1 MTQGSRGRMKVS
13 PVTGVVWRWAGGVT
27 QTRLFIQKALLRK
40 AFWAYLAFFRLSR
53 NQIVC

>member
-1 MTQGSRGRMKVS
+1 MKVS